1 MISARSSPINHRYMK
16 KESLSAEQEKIAAQS
31 VSVAVHGGEMFF
43 AGLLR
48 CRRGTDQSDST
59 AACLIILV
67 TPVLDAS
74 WGNLKFM
81 S

>member
-43 AGLLR
+43 AGR
-48 CRRGTDQSDST
+48 PD
-59 AACLIILV
+59 
-67 TPVLDAS
+67 PVPNGQFQRQVLHA
-74 WGNLKFM
+74 
-81 S
+81 